1 MIDTQNIPQLCNF
14 NVVAIHRTTGKIQFA
29 TIPAPSQE
37 DANDFVVD
45 MQPDW
50 IVIREGGS

>member
-14 NVVAIHRTTGKIQFA
+14 NVVAIHHTTGKIQLA

-37 DANDFVVD
+37 DANDFVAD

-50 IVIREGGS
+50 IIIREGGK